1 MSNQVF
7 TASDTAQ
14 LFDDTREAI
23 IHGFMITS
31 LGIGLAMIALSREP
45 TIAIN
50 VGATMYALAACI
62 MAGKSLI
69 ATAWLRTAAHHKS
82 DYAEILEYRARWLR
96 HFYIQAS
103 VTAGSIAMAGWIV
116 AVFARLMAS

>member
-1 MSNQVF
+1 MSDQIF

-31 LGIGLAMIALSREP
+31 LGIGLAMVALSHQP
-45 TIAIN
+45 IMAIN
-50 VGATMYALAACI
+50 VGATMYAMAATI

-69 ATAWLRTAAHHKS
+69 ATAWLRTLAHHKN
-82 DYAEILEYRARWLR
+82 DDAAILEYRARWLR

-116 AVFARLMAS
+116 AVFAGLMAS